1 MNAFFLA
8 RGPSIDSRR
17 QSPYSLDDPINSL
30 DVYPLLAELLAILP
44 RPNNGTRR
52 LIEEILA

>member
-8 RGPSIDSRR
+8 RGPSIDNHRR
-17 QSPYSLDDPINSL
+17 GTYSLHDPVNSL
-30 DVYPLLAELLAILP
+30 DVYPFLAELLAILP
-44 RPNNGTRR
+44 RPHNGTRR